1 MRYIQVD
8 SVSSIHKYIRVTA
21 AFGRIHI
28 ANILEYKT
36 PFLLQL
42 FLTICYSLFW
52 IIFWEVIFSQTSVL
66 GQWTLGDMIVLL
78 GFSNLWLAIFIGFY
92 YGLWELPSK
101 IAQGQRLE
109 IYLTRPINSL
119 YALICE
125 EFMRYSGF
133 ENLTIGFVLILTAKI
148 YMGVQSSI
156 FSSVLSLFV
165 LFCGV
170 SAFCMLGGTIGCLSF
185 FVGPVSELLKV
196 MDLFDEFTRFPLNEL
211 EKYARAFL
219 TFCIPSIFLA
229 TYPSMIFLEKLT
241 STELWS
247 VAGLSVGLMVF
258 WGFALSAVYRRAL
271 KSYQSFGG

>member
-1 MRYIQVD
+1 MRYTQVD
-8 SVSSIHKYIRVTA
+8 SVNSIYKYVKVTS

-52 IIFWEVIFSQTSVL
+52 IVFWEVIFSQTTVL
-66 GQWTLGDMIVLL
+66 GQWSLGDMIVLL

-92 YGLWELPSK
+92 YGLWELPAK
-101 IAQGQRLE
+101 VAQGQRLE

-119 YALICE
+119 YALVCE

-133 ENLTIGFVLILTAKI
+133 ENLTIGFALVFTAKI

-156 FSSVLSLFV
+156 FSTALSLFV

-211 EKYARAFL
+211 EKYARVFL

-229 TYPSMIFLEKLT
+229 TYPSMIFLEKLP
-241 STELWS
+241 STEVWS
-247 VAGLSVGLMVF
+247 VTGLSLGLMVF
-258 WGFALSAVYRRAL
+258 WGFALSMVYKRAL